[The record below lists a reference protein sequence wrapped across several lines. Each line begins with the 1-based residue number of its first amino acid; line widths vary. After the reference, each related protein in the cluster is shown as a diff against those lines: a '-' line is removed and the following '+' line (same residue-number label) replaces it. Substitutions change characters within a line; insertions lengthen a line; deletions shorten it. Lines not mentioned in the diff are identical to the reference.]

1 MVSSG
6 KGIGVYAKKWRY
18 LQILAVI
25 QGEVDEYKRFGPETA
40 VVFALPKGA
49 EKMGIGCSR
58 YFTKKLAERICPPS
72 FPFCLM
78 MDDSV
83 QYWCGITLPDDILEP
98 FGEEAQQSTPV
109 R

>member
-1 MVSSG
+1 MISSG
-6 KGIGVYAKKWRY
+6 KGIGDYAKKWRY
-18 LQILAVI
+18 LQILVVI

-58 YFTKKLAERICPPS
+58 HFTKKLAERICLPS

-83 QYWCGITLPDDILEP
+83 HRWRGITLPDDNLEP
-98 FGEEAQQSTPV
+98 FGEQSQSTPV